1 MNWNPFKRIAEIEKM
16 HAQNIAV
23 LSALT
28 DRLNILNAE
37 NALHVKRLNNL
48 SLRSAEQENRLLSL
62 QDQFINLGQDKQPG
76 MRVTKDYKAEYR
88 RAKNREY
95 ARAYYAKKKAAKAA
109 GGAK

>member
-48 SLRSAEQENRLLSL
+48 SISNAGQEARLQSL

-109 GGAK
+109 GDAK